1 MCPVNNESFAF
12 TDMIT
17 VFGQASSRLLQY
29 IYIMVSM
36 LVVLSCSEGK
46 KEKIVTPW
54 GEVGEDS
61 VPKNLNFTV
70 DDIISN
76 GELIIL
82 TLSGPETYYD
92 YRGRGMGTQYLLCE
106 KFAEKLGVSLRVEV
120 CKDTAEMVSRL
131 ENGDADLIAVPLP
144 KKQNTGKGLL
154 FCGAGVDSLGIQW
167 AVADGKTSFAEAR
180 REFEEIVRVRPA
192 NPWMVWLLASLA
204 NMSFCRLFGGDFAA
218 MLIVLCGT
226 LAGYKLKQVMLEDGR
241 DVRFTFFC
249 CAFFSSVIGAAGYV
263 FHWGDTPEIALATSV
278 LYLIPGIPY
287 INSVS
292 DLLDGHYICSFSRF
306 MNAAVLTACLSAGLC
321 GGLLLM
327 NIQWL

>member
-1 MCPVNNESFAF
+1 MPSPKEACIFLSDYASWLLGCGATCIRIEKNVRRMAGRWNMEPEMTILPSHIH
-12 TDMIT
+12 IT
-17 VFGQASSRLLQY
+17 VWNRDRSHSYSNNVRLRHTG
-29 IYIMVSM
+29 ISFDINTR
-36 LVVLSCSEGK
+36 LSK
-46 KEKIVTPW
+46 
-54 GEVGEDS
+54 
-61 VPKNLNFTV
+61 
-70 DDIISN
+70 
-76 GELIIL
+76 
-82 TLSGPETYYD
+82 LS
-92 YRGRGMGTQYLLCE
+92 
-106 KFAEKLGVSLRVEV
+106 
-120 CKDTAEMVSRL
+120 
-131 ENGDADLIAVPLP
+131 
-144 KKQNTGKGLL
+144 
-154 FCGAGVDSLGIQW
+154 W